1 MITFNNIVERFE
13 VFATNH
19 FFIKSFSFGSPD
31 DVDLAKFTEFPLMHM
46 VYTGATY
53 DTGTKTYNIEVYIL
67 DVPADKTDKVERQRE
82 VVSDAEQCAEDII
95 ADIRMGGNIFTFA
108 QDYEVV
114 NATTTPLEEETK
126 NVLSG
131 VLLDLSVEIPYE
143 WDACNAPIDGVI
155 PGGGDVPSYARRG
168 FLRMLTL
175 DGTTDVLSVRTI
187 NVTNGTLTD
196 DGDGVVTLNTGG
208 AETLEDLTDVNII
221 SPEQGDVLS
230 YNSGVQKW
238 MKNGGLQELLAR
250 FKASGSGAQ
259 MYDTLNDTTKGYI
272 DILANSAKM
281 KVNLSGLTVTEAS
294 PGVMSFAVAAGT
306 EGNEVE
312 FEAMTI
318 EGSDAL
324 STIAEINFKQGA
336 LTYWENATGKIW
348 LRAPNAGN
356 ITVLLPSSTGTL
368 ALTTDIPNVPVDS
381 VNGQTGVVV
390 LDTGDIDENGNLY
403 YTEARVAANAAVVAN
418 TAKVGITP
426 TQASEITA
434 NTAKVGITTQQAN
447 DITANNA
454 KTGITPTQ
462 AGEIT
467 ANTAK
472 VGVIAGGTLGQALVK
487 ASGTDYDT
495 EWADIA
501 IDTQYHD
508 RFATDAETFRSGATD
523 TLELYYT
530 AKADGD
536 GLAEDA
542 ESDTPTAGKV
552 IKRKIYYSEAAFADP
567 DTGTWVEFTTL
578 ADDITFAN
586 AKAALLEYLKART
599 GGTVPI
605 SLKQTWEEVTA
616 APAFTGLLNETYG
629 SGAEAAYS
637 TRRLNGL
644 YSGDCMTIRRASDST
659 TQSIGFVGEEIDESA
674 IETFCSGTTCT
685 IQVWFDQSGNGNN
698 ATQTEATKQPTIY
711 TGGQLVKEG
720 GRLALDFDGSNDHL
734 NFTQID
740 LTSDC
745 LIAHIATHSAADSAY
760 GGPTGNFGA
769 YQATTTT
776 LRWRFS
782 GATYYATVPTITAGD
797 QYLSLFRRES
807 GTANMSY
814 DGADTTSQSLSGT
827 GSFSVLGASTQTSHN
842 LLGKAQEYIFY
853 TSAKTSQN
861 RTDIEGN
868 ISAYF
873 QSAKL
878 LDEQFGEGA
887 EAAYSTRQLRRDQ
900 TECMVIR
907 RASDSTTTTIGFDG
921 SGNISEADIET
932 FCTGT
937 TCTVYTWKDQSGNGN
952 DATAA
957 APANEPTIYTGGA
970 IVKDG
975 GRVAFTST
983 SSTSFSFTQ
992 ISNINSVFSVLRP
1005 TDFTNNN
1012 SSFILGASSNY
1023 NYHSGISGKW
1033 LNTTNAIQAV
1043 WDGANYLNG
1052 TAVTLDTTTR
1062 SAGQY
1067 VLSMIHTSNTVI
1079 AGRISED
1086 RTFGRSWVGNR
1097 QELIIYSDDR
1107 TNNRTSIEENIG
1119 DYFTQNTPL
1128 LDTYSGAAAA
1138 YSLRRLSSSY
1148 TGDAVEVYNGSSYA
1162 DIGFNVF
1169 GELDTLALAAHC
1181 GSNSGYVSKWYSQTG
1196 SNDATQT
1203 VTGSMPKIYDGTT
1216 GVVTDNG
1223 KPAVEFNG
1231 TSTEI
1236 SAPTVG
1242 LSVATCFIHHTNFD
1256 ATARMFGQFDRF
1268 ENSFFYDRVTGYW
1281 AFNNG
1286 GINLSGLPSTTS
1298 KLVYAVFDNTGG
1310 ELGINGATATSGT
1323 LGVISGQMDLRIG
1336 RRASS
1341 YWKGTASELIV
1352 YDSDESANRTNIE
1365 TNINTFYSIY

>member
-250 FKASGSGAQ
+250 FKASGTGAQ

-324 STIAEINFKQGA
+324 STIADINFKQGA

-454 KTGITPTQ
+454 KVGITQTQADDITANNAKTGITPTQ

-472 VGVIAGGTLGQALVK
+472 VGVIAGGTSGQALVK
-487 ASGTDYDT
+487 ASGADYDL
-495 EWADIA
+495 EWADA
-501 IDTQYHD
+501 ASGVQYHE

-523 TLELYYT
+523 TVELYYT

-567 DTGTWVEFTTL
+567 DTGTWVEFTPAP
-578 ADDITFAN
+578 ADDASFATV
-586 AKAALLEYLKART
+586 KAALLEYLKART

-605 SLKQTWEEVTA
+605 SLKQTWEEA
-616 APAFTGLLNETYG
+616 D
-629 SGAEAAYS
+629 EA
-637 TRRLNGL
+637 
-644 YSGDCMTIRRASDST
+644 
-659 TQSIGFVGEEIDESA
+659 
-674 IETFCSGTTCT
+674 
-685 IQVWFDQSGNGNN
+685 
-698 ATQTEATKQPTIY
+698 
-711 TGGQLVKEG
+711 
-720 GRLALDFDGSNDHL
+720 
-734 NFTQID
+734 
-740 LTSDC
+740 
-745 LIAHIATHSAADSAY
+745 
-760 GGPTGNFGA
+760 
-769 YQATTTT
+769 
-776 LRWRFS
+776 
-782 GATYYATVPTITAGD
+782 
-797 QYLSLFRRES
+797 
-807 GTANMSY
+807 
-814 DGADTTSQSLSGT
+814 
-827 GSFSVLGASTQTSHN
+827 N
-842 LLGKAQEYIFY
+842 L
-853 TSAKTSQN
+853 
-861 RTDIEGN
+861 
-868 ISAYF
+868 
-873 QSAKL
+873 
-878 LDEQFGEGA
+878 
-887 EAAYSTRQLRRDQ
+887 
-900 TECMVIR
+900 
-907 RASDSTTTTIGFDG
+907 
-921 SGNISEADIET
+921 
-932 FCTGT
+932 
-937 TCTVYTWKDQSGNGN
+937 
-952 DATAA
+952 
-957 APANEPTIYTGGA
+957 
-970 IVKDG
+970 
-975 GRVAFTST
+975 
-983 SSTSFSFTQ
+983 
-992 ISNINSVFSVLRP
+992 
-1005 TDFTNNN
+1005 
-1012 SSFILGASSNY
+1012 
-1023 NYHSGISGKW
+1023 
-1033 LNTTNAIQAV
+1033 
-1043 WDGANYLNG
+1043 
-1052 TAVTLDTTTR
+1052 
-1062 SAGQY
+1062 
-1067 VLSMIHTSNTVI
+1067 
-1079 AGRISED
+1079 
-1086 RTFGRSWVGNR
+1086 
-1097 QELIIYSDDR
+1097 
-1107 TNNRTSIEENIG
+1107 
-1119 DYFTQNTPL
+1119 L
-1128 LDTYSGAAAA
+1128 LDTYTGAAAA
-1138 YSLRRLSSSY
+1138 YSIRKLRTLY
-1148 TGDAVEVYNGSSYA
+1148 TGDCVEVWNGISYA
-1162 DIGFNVF
+1162 DIGFSND
-1169 GELDTLALAAHC
+1169 ELDTTALAAHC
-1181 GSNSGYVSKWYSQTG
+1181 GSNSGYVSKWYDQSGNTNTAAQT
-1196 SNDATQT
+1196 A
-1203 VTGSMPKIYDGTT
+1203 TGSMPKIYDGTT
-1216 GVVTDNG
+1216 GVVTENG
-1223 KPAVEFNG
+1223 KPAVDFTNSVNLFLKNSSGQNLSISATDYSFIFVQKRATASGWIFDSQSGRFVISSGSPSGLFYDGAWKGSKPTTTAHEINYFDFVSPSSTNYYVNGSLNQGSLSYTQQAIGGLTSIGREYSGSVPMNG
-1231 TSTEI
+1231 TLQEFVI
-1236 SAPTVG
+1236 
-1242 LSVATCFIHHTNFD
+1242 
-1256 ATARMFGQFDRF
+1256 
-1268 ENSFFYDRVTGYW
+1268 Y
-1281 AFNNG
+1281 
-1286 GINLSGLPSTTS
+1286 TTPQT
-1298 KLVYAVFDNTGG
+1298 D
-1310 ELGINGATATSGT
+1310 
-1323 LGVISGQMDLRIG
+1323 
-1336 RRASS
+1336 
-1341 YWKGTASELIV
+1341 
-1352 YDSDESANRTNIE
+1352 NRTGIE
-1365 TNINTFYSIY
+1365 TNINTFYNIF

>member
-567 DTGTWVEFTTL
+567 DTGTWVEFTPAP
-578 ADDITFAN
+578 ADDASFATV
-586 AKAALLEYLKART
+586 KAALLEYLKART

-605 SLKQTWEEVTA
+605 SLKQTWEEA
-616 APAFTGLLNETYG
+616 D
-629 SGAEAAYS
+629 EA
-637 TRRLNGL
+637 
-644 YSGDCMTIRRASDST
+644 
-659 TQSIGFVGEEIDESA
+659 
-674 IETFCSGTTCT
+674 
-685 IQVWFDQSGNGNN
+685 
-698 ATQTEATKQPTIY
+698 
-711 TGGQLVKEG
+711 
-720 GRLALDFDGSNDHL
+720 
-734 NFTQID
+734 
-740 LTSDC
+740 
-745 LIAHIATHSAADSAY
+745 
-760 GGPTGNFGA
+760 
-769 YQATTTT
+769 
-776 LRWRFS
+776 
-782 GATYYATVPTITAGD
+782 
-797 QYLSLFRRES
+797 
-807 GTANMSY
+807 
-814 DGADTTSQSLSGT
+814 
-827 GSFSVLGASTQTSHN
+827 N
-842 LLGKAQEYIFY
+842 L
-853 TSAKTSQN
+853 
-861 RTDIEGN
+861 
-868 ISAYF
+868 
-873 QSAKL
+873 
-878 LDEQFGEGA
+878 
-887 EAAYSTRQLRRDQ
+887 
-900 TECMVIR
+900 
-907 RASDSTTTTIGFDG
+907 
-921 SGNISEADIET
+921 
-932 FCTGT
+932 
-937 TCTVYTWKDQSGNGN
+937 
-952 DATAA
+952 
-957 APANEPTIYTGGA
+957 
-970 IVKDG
+970 
-975 GRVAFTST
+975 
-983 SSTSFSFTQ
+983 
-992 ISNINSVFSVLRP
+992 
-1005 TDFTNNN
+1005 
-1012 SSFILGASSNY
+1012 
-1023 NYHSGISGKW
+1023 
-1033 LNTTNAIQAV
+1033 
-1043 WDGANYLNG
+1043 
-1052 TAVTLDTTTR
+1052 
-1062 SAGQY
+1062 
-1067 VLSMIHTSNTVI
+1067 
-1079 AGRISED
+1079 
-1086 RTFGRSWVGNR
+1086 
-1097 QELIIYSDDR
+1097 
-1107 TNNRTSIEENIG
+1107 
-1119 DYFTQNTPL
+1119 L
-1128 LDTYSGAAAA
+1128 LDTYTGAAAA
-1138 YSLRRLSSSY
+1138 YSLRKLRTLY
-1148 TGDAVEVYNGSSYA
+1148 TGDCVEVWNGSSYA
-1162 DIGFNVF
+1162 DIGFSND
-1169 GELDTLALAAHC
+1169 ELDTVALAAHC
-1181 GSNSGYVSKWYSQTG
+1181 GSNDGFVSKWYSQTG

-1203 VTGSMPKIYDGTT
+1203 VTGRMPKIYDGTT
-1216 GVVTDNG
+1216 GVVTENG
-1223 KPAVEFNG
+1223 KPALHFTGDTLDQSEFLNSG
-1231 TSTEI
+1231 DALTFVFVSSDLLGET
-1236 SAPTVG
+1236 
-1242 LSVATCFIHHTNFD
+1242 ATPKYFLYTDLGN
-1256 ATARMFGQFDRF
+1256 
-1268 ENSFFYDRVTGYW
+1268 V
-1281 AFNNG
+1281 
-1286 GINLSGLPSTTS
+1286 SGSIILRAQSG
-1298 KLVYAVFDNTGG
+1298 N
-1310 ELGINGATATSGT
+1310 TATSVNAGYSLTNYVDGT
-1323 LGVISGQMDLRIG
+1323 AAQWTDRGTAYDLFVSGQRLSFNYGSVNTTQVGPMLIG
-1336 RRASS
+1336 NRT
-1341 YWKGTASELIV
+1341 TASTQNINGKLQEMLFWPA
-1352 YDSDESANRTNIE
+1352 DQSSNRTGIE
-1365 TNINTFYSIY
+1365 TNINTFYNIYS